1 MAGTTTYFGISYP
14 TSTDLVKD
22 GALNMQTIATGF
34 DSAVAIPTYNNQT
47 GTTYTFALTDIG
59 KTVIANNASASTYT
73 IPPTASV
80 VWPTNASIP
89 LVNLGT
95 GVVTIAA
102 GAGVTV
108 TNTALTLAQY
118 QSANLIRTA
127 LNAWTVVPSSGT
139 VSGQTLLNTTSFSA
153 QSSVSFSNLFSS
165 TYDTYKIFLTLD
177 SVSTS
182 QTIRFRLR
190 SNTTDETSAL
200 YFFTGI
206 STVQTSATVTTNNG
220 STQTSIDVIRAT
232 AASGSE
238 MTLYS
243 PMKAQSTSLSY
254 DSIGLFGDVQQ
265 NKGGGYYLSASTYNG
280 FTLFSS
286 TGNMTGTVRVFGV
299 RNS

>member
-1 MAGTTTYFGISYP
+1 MAGTTTYYGITYP
-14 TSTDLVKD
+14 TNTDYVKD
-22 GALNMQTIATGF
+22 GANAIQTVATGF
-34 DSAVAIPTYNNQT
+34 DTAVAIPTYNNQT
-47 GTTYTFALTDIG
+47 GTSYTFVLSDIG
-59 KTVIANNASASTYT
+59 KTVTASNASASTFT
-73 IPPTASV
+73 IPPQASV
-80 VWPTNASIP
+80 AWPTNATIP
-89 LVNLGT
+89 LSNLGAGIVT
-95 GVVTIAA
+95 VVG

-108 TNTALTLAQY
+108 TNAAATLAQY
-118 QSANLIRTA
+118 QNANLIRTGS
-127 LNAWTVVPSSGT
+127 NAWTVAPNSGIVPGL
-139 VSGQTLLNTTSFSA
+139 VHLNTTSFSA
-153 QSSVSFSNLFSS
+153 QTSVSFSSLFSS

-177 SVSTS
+177 SVSAS

-206 STVQTSATVTTNNG
+206 STFQTSSTVTTNNG
-220 STQTSIDVIRAT
+220 STVTSIDVIKAT

-243 PMKAQSTSLSY
+243 PMKAQSTSLAY

-280 FTLFSS
+280 FTLLSS